1 MRPAADGWFLDQ
13 PVPSHVEGLETNGKF
28 CMPHSDGTVSITVN
42 GEHKRV
48 AAGLSLAGLATEL
61 GLVPEK
67 IAVERNMEVVPRS
80 TLADVMVEDGDDLEI
95 VHFVGGGDH
104 EDSGH
109 EDSWTVAGQ
118 TFKSR
123 LIVGTGKYKDFA
135 QNAAAVEASG
145 AEIVT
150 VAVRRVNVSD
160 RNAPMLTDFI
170 DPKKIT
176 YLPNTAGCFDAE
188 SAIRTLRLA
197 REAGGWELVKLEV
210 LGEAKTLYPDMVET
224 LRATEILANEGF
236 KPMVY
241 CVDDPIAAKRLE
253 NAGAVAIMP
262 LGAPIG
268 SGLGIQN
275 RVTIRLIVEGAGVPV
290 LVDAGVGTA
299 SDAAVAM
306 ELGCDGV
313 LMNTAIA
320 EAKDPLMM
328 AAAMK
333 AAVAS
338 GRLAY
343 RAGRMGQRR
352 YADPSSPLAGLI

>member
-1 MRPAADGWFLDQ
+1 MATPI
-13 PVPSHVEGLETNGKF
+13 HT
-28 CMPHSDGTVSITVN
+28 DGTISIMVN
-42 GEHKRV
+42 GEHRRV
-48 AAGLSLAGLATEL
+48 AAGLSIADLASQL

-67 IAVERNMEVVPRS
+67 VAVERNLEVVPRS
-80 TLADVMVEDGDDLEI
+80 TIAQVCLEDGDELEI

-104 EDSGH
+104 LQEAAVNGAGTSAVDEDR
-109 EDSWTVAGQ
+109 WTVAGRS
-118 TFKSR
+118 FRSR

-135 QNAAAVEASG
+135 QNAAALEASG

-160 RNAPMLTDFI
+160 PKAPMLTDFI
-170 DPKKIT
+170 DPKKVT
-176 YLPNTAGCFDAE
+176 YLPNTAGCFTAE
-188 SAIRTLRLA
+188 DAIRTLRLA
-197 REAGGWELVKLEV
+197 REAGGWDLVKLEV
-210 LGEAKTLYPDMVET
+210 LGEARTLYPDMVET
-224 LRATEILANEGF
+224 LRATETLAKEGF
-236 KPMVY
+236 LPMVY

-253 NAGAVAIMP
+253 DAGAVAIMP

-275 RVTIRLIVEGAGVPV
+275 QVTIRLIVEGAKVPV
-290 LVDAGVGTA
+290 LVDAGVGAA

-320 EAKDPLMM
+320 EAKDPIMM

-333 AAVAS
+333 AAVEA
-338 GRLAY
+338 GRLSY
-343 RAGRMGQRR
+343 RAGRMGKRR